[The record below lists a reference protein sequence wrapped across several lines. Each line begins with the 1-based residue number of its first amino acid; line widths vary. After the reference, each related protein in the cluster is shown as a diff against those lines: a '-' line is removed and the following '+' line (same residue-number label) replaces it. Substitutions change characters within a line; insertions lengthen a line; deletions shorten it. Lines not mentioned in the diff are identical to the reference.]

1 MGPSLLPPFPGH
13 VSDLRPDPRSAYQI
27 AASRPISI
35 DDAHRLIK
43 FEQWVA
49 SELSKTLIW
58 PEDTA
63 RRQKLLGQ
71 AKAFIME
78 AVAEMGRR
86 GFLFNGPKLA
96 AMIRETLVTIRRR
109 QDLGHVHDLYPY
121 LRQTWTTYVGARA
134 EELRQDSMS
143 AGTHVAQLMA
153 KLAPRELTIPELAA
167 QQSREHASLREAKAA
182 ARKRTGNDSAPSLFD
197 L

>member
-1 MGPSLLPPFPGH
+1 MSQQ
-13 VSDLRPDPRSAYQI
+13 DKRSTFQRE
-27 AASRPISI
+27 AARPISI
-35 DDAHRLIK
+35 EDAHRLIK

-58 PEDTA
+58 PGETQ
-63 RRQKLLGQ
+63 RREKLLGQ
-71 AKAFIME
+71 AKAFIMD
-78 AVAEMGRR
+78 AVADMGRR
-86 GFLFNGPKLA
+86 GFLFDGPKLA
-96 AMIRETLVTIRRR
+96 AMIRDTLRDIRRR
-109 QDLGHVHDLYPY
+109 QDLGHIHDLYPY

-153 KLAPRELTIPELAA
+153 KLQPRQISIPELAA
-167 QQSREHASLREAKAA
+167 REASEKATLREAKAA
-182 ARKRTGNDSAPSLFD
+182 ARKRGGSDSEPSLFK

>member
-1 MGPSLLPPFPGH
+1 M
-13 VSDLRPDPRSAYQI
+13 SDQDKRSTFQRE
-27 AASRPISI
+27 AARPISI

-58 PEDTA
+58 PDETS

-78 AVAEMGRR
+78 AVADMGRR
-86 GFLFNGPKLA
+86 GFLFDAPKLA
-96 AMIRETLVTIRRR
+96 AMIRETLRTIRRR

-143 AGTHVAQLMA
+143 AGKHVAQLMA
-153 KLAPRELTIPELAA
+153 KLQPREISIPELAA
-167 QQSREHASLREAKAA
+167 REASEKATLREAKAA
-182 ARKRTGNDSAPSLFD
+182 ARKRSSNDSEPSLFD
-197 L
+197 R